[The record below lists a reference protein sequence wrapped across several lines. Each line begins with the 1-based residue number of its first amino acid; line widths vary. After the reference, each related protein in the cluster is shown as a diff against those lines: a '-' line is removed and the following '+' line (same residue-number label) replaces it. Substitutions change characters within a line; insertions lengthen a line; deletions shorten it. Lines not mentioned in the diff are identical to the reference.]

1 MRKVP
6 EGEQKDTELDII
18 DSQSS
23 ESSNRNLKF
32 FKIFS
37 KQRSGENHLSSK
49 AKVSIQ
55 SKGKNRTPGRIV
67 KSNPT
72 HPLITSHFKPAS
84 KESKA
89 SNEPGDENGGGQ
101 ESGISS
107 AQSVDSVV
115 TRPRPI
121 G

>member
-1 MRKVP
+1 MKTGTRVN
-6 EGEQKDTELDII
+6 
-18 DSQSS
+18 SQPP
-23 ESSNRNLKF
+23 NKNLKF
-32 FKIFS
+32 FTIFS
-37 KQRSGENHLSSK
+37 KQRNGERHLSSK

-55 SKGKNRTPGRIV
+55 SKGKSRTPGRII

-89 SNEPGDENGGGQ
+89 SNEPGDETGGGQ
-101 ESGISS
+101 ESVISS